1 MTLAYILV
9 LSIVQ
14 GLTEFLPVSSSA
26 HLVLTPLVMEV
37 QDQGLLI
44 DVALHVGT
52 LLAVL
57 VYYWRDVWQM
67 AVSVLFWRA
76 GPMRNLALYIVLAT
90 VPALVFGLVIKHF
103 FPEGIRSV
111 AVITTTTLFF
121 GILMGVADRFF
132 SQEKQIGDI
141 TLKKAL
147 LIGCAQALA
156 IIPGTSRSGA
166 TMTAARFMGFSRVDA
181 ARFSFLLGAPAIA
194 AAGCMSFLEILK
206 ADDPGL
212 WHDSLAAVFFA
223 FIAGFCAIHFMMKW
237 LTKFGLMP
245 FVVYRMVLGAGL
257 LYGLIF
263 HPEIFVA
270 ATASTP

>member
-1 MTLAYILV
+1 MTLGYLLV

-26 HLVLTPLVMEV
+26 HLVLAPLVMDA

-57 VYYWRDVWQM
+57 AYYWRDVWQM
-67 AVSVLFWRA
+67 VVAVICWRA

-90 VPALVFGLVIKHF
+90 VPALVFGLLIKGV

-111 AVITTTTLFF
+111 AVITATTLFF

-132 SQEKQIGDI
+132 PQEKQIGDI
-141 TLKKAL
+141 TLKRAL

-156 IIPGTSRSGA
+156 LIPGTSRSGV

-212 WHDSLAAVFFA
+212 WHDSLIAVLFA
-223 FIAGFCAIHFMMKW
+223 FVAGFGAIHFMMKW

-245 FVVYRMVLGAGL
+245 FVAYRMVLGAGL
-257 LYGLIF
+257 LYCLF
-263 HPEIFVA
+263 LHPEIF
-270 ATASTP
+270 TASTP

>member
-1 MTLAYILV
+1 MTLGYLLV

-26 HLVLTPLVMEV
+26 HLVLAPLVMDA

-57 VYYWRDVWQM
+57 AYYWRDVWQM
-67 AVSVLFWRA
+67 VVAVICWRA

-90 VPALVFGLVIKHF
+90 VPALVFGLLIKGVV
-103 FPEGIRSV
+103 PEGIRSV
-111 AVITTTTLFF
+111 AVITATTLFF

-132 SQEKQIGDI
+132 PQEKQIGDI
-141 TLKKAL
+141 TLKRAL

-156 IIPGTSRSGA
+156 LIPGTSRSGV

-212 WHDSLAAVFFA
+212 WHDRLIAVLFA
-223 FIAGFCAIHFMMKW
+223 FVAGFGAIHFMMKW

-245 FVVYRMVLGAGL
+245 FVAYRMVLGAGL
-257 LYGLIF
+257 LYCLF
-263 HPEIFVA
+263 LHPEIF
-270 ATASTP
+270 TASTP